1 MNAVSLIGRIGTD
14 ITLKTTQ
21 NGNRVCSFNLA
32 VRKSADQ
39 TIWLRVVA
47 WRGTAELA
55 ATHLTKG
62 DLVGITGSIDSRT
75 YEKDGEKRTAF
86 EIIANSLHF
95 IGGKKNNNDEPA
107 SENGDDTFQNVDDFE
122 DDLPF

>member
-1 MNAVSLIGRIGTD
+1 MIGRIGTD

-21 NGNRVCSFNLA
+21 NGHRVCDFNLA

-55 ATHLTKG
+55 ATHLKKG
-62 DLVGITGSIDSRT
+62 DMVGITGSIDCRT
-75 YEKDGEKRTAF
+75 YEKNDEKRTAF
-86 EIIANSLHF
+86 EIVANSLHF
-95 IGGKKNNNDEPA
+95 IGGKKSSDTEPA
-107 SENGDDTFQNVDDFE
+107 QAKAEDTFQDVDDFAG
-122 DDLPF
+122 DLPF

>member
-1 MNAVSLIGRIGTD
+1 MNQVSLIGRIGND

-21 NGNRVCSFNLA
+21 NGTRVCDFSLA

-39 TIWLRVVA
+39 TIWLKIVA

-55 ATHLTKG
+55 ATHLKKG
-62 DLVGITGSIDSRT
+62 DLVGITGSIDCRT
-75 YEKDGEKRTAF
+75 YEKNDEKRTAF

-95 IGGKKNNNDEPA
+95 IGGKKNSSDEPA
-107 SENGDDTFQNVDDFE
+107 AEKGGDTFQDIDGFG
-122 DDLPF
+122 DLPF